1 MSLTKEQ
8 VRDIIE
14 DFDHPVRDNA
24 VIWIC
29 LVAVAVFVTWASV
42 AELNRVVRASGQ
54 VVPSS
59 STQIVQNLEGGII
72 ERLTVKEGDIVG
84 AGEELLRLDRTRFE
98 SSVGELE
105 QDIVVLRFRSLRL
118 QAELDGLDQ
127 LEVPEDLAAS
137 RPDLL
142 ALEVQLFEARKQ
154 ADQTQRGNLSRLISM
169 RGEEVDLLRPL
180 VNSGAVPTLQLMNA
194 ELALTELQTQ
204 LSRYDTEYRR
214 EIAQMLS
221 EVAADLDRLEQSVS
235 ARRDQLRRTFI
246 SAPASG
252 VVNQLFF
259 STVGAVI
266 GPGEPILEIVPSDEG
281 ILIEV
286 RVQPKDIGYIIDDM
300 EAVLKVTA
308 FDYSVYGTLAGRVV
322 RIGADTVPHPDD
334 RTQPPAFLVE
344 VRVDNDSLTDW
355 LSRDLDLRTG
365 MVVEAELQ
373 AGTTKVLQYML
384 KPILRAKEALSE
396 V

>member
-1 MSLTKEQ
+1 MLTKEQ

-14 DFDHPVRDNA
+14 DFDHPIRDNTI
-24 VIWIC
+24 IWLC
-29 LVAVAVFVTWASV
+29 LVVVAVFVTWASV
-42 AELNRVVRASGQ
+42 AELDRVVRASGQ
-54 VVPSS
+54 VVPSAR
-59 STQIVQNLEGGII
+59 TQIVQNLEGGIV
-72 ERLTVKEGDIVG
+72 EKLTVEEGDIVES
-84 AGEELLRLDRTRFE
+84 GEELLRLDRTRFE

-118 QAELDGLDQ
+118 QAEIEGLEQ
-127 LEVPEDLAAS
+127 LEVPDDLAAS
-137 RPDLL
+137 RPDLH
-142 ALEVQLFEARKQ
+142 ALETQLFEARRK
-154 ADQTQRGNLSRLISM
+154 ADQTQRRNLARLIDM
-169 RGEEVDLLRPL
+169 RSEEVDLLRPL
-180 VNSGAVPTLQLMNA
+180 VDSGAVPALQLMGA
-194 ELALTELQTQ
+194 EVALTELETQ
-204 LSRYDTEYRR
+204 LSRYETEYQR

-235 ARRDQLRRTFI
+235 ARRDQLRRTLI

-300 EAVLKVTA
+300 EAILKVTA
-308 FDYSVYGTLAGRVV
+308 FDYSVFGTLSGHVV

-334 RTQPPAFLVE
+334 RTQPPAFLVA
-344 VRVDNDSLTDW
+344 VRVDDDSLTDW
-355 LSRDLDLRTG
+355 LARDLDLRTG

-373 AGTTKVLQYML
+373 AGATKVLQYML